1 MYMWVPLPKDPEEK
15 LCSNILGDGMHI
27 RRIHVEDFGPA
38 HPAPV
43 LSEAESGL
51 RAGHPWDSPACPEG
65 GKAAIFFLLISPSP
79 QNQSDGGFWY
89 CFHLDLSN

>member
-1 MYMWVPLPKDPEEK
+1 
-15 LCSNILGDGMHI
+15 MHM
-27 RRIHVEDFGPA
+27 EDFGPA

-65 GKAAIFFLLISPSP
+65 GGCDLLFINLPLP
-79 QNQSDGGFWY
+79 PNQSGGGLWY
-89 CFHLDLSN
+89 YFHLVLSD

>member
-1 MYMWVPLPKDPEEK
+1 M
-15 LCSNILGDGMHI
+15 
-27 RRIHVEDFGPA
+27 EDFGPA

-65 GKAAIFFLLISPSP
+65 GKAVIFFLLISPSP
-79 QNQSDGGFWY
+79 KINLVGGLWY
-89 CFHLDLSN
+89 YFHLDLSD